1 MPYMKSGGIELYYEV
16 HGEGIP
22 IIFAHVSSPL
32 VKYHLSVESLAR
44 VLSCLGPGEG
54 GYGCIV

>member
-1 MPYMKSGGIELYYEV
+1 MRAHELYEDV
-16 HGEGIP
+16 RKARALGIMS
-22 IIFAHVSSPL
+22 VSSPL